1 MEWTVDVSLGNYTQ
15 SYQSGYAI
23 KWIKELQGVLLVYMS
38 DLFHIF
44 IDNIHIFIDSIYI
57 FIDSSL
63 LSMLLSLI
71 NTSQQ
76 R

>member
-1 MEWTVDVSLGNYTQ
+1 MEWTVDISLGNYTQ

-23 KWIKELQGVLLVYMS
+23 KWIKEGVLLLYMS

-44 IDNIHIFIDSIYI
+44 MDSIHIFIDSIYI

-71 NTSQQ
+71 NTSLQ